1 MMRIRRP
8 LLVSCIVGLGVW
20 VLCGLLIAPRI
31 LASAYAERSLPILN
45 RVLSGRDTHP
55 LSFYLDFWNRAFAL
69 ITVTLIVMAFVV
81 ALVPWQRVKQSAVEG
96 LHTAMRRRISAGQAV
111 MIACGFGLVMG
122 FLESLAHVIVSVSL
136 RRPRWGSAGQ
146 FYTDGLLWMGP
157 IANTV
162 GYAALA
168 VVLMLVIRLTLRT
181 IPLRPWLMLLGG
193 LGVYG
198 ILRSLVTG
206 LHPLAVLLVSAGV
219 GLEIARVL
227 EARLPRL
234 ARPTSRAVLV
244 AAVACAGLGLSGAVL
259 QRVPSIARPAQK
271 GWNVLLL
278 VLDTQRASNLGVYGH
293 FRNTTPNI
301 DAFARD
307 AVVFERAIAPA
318 PWTLA
323 SHASFFTGRW
333 PSELSTSWNV
343 RLDDSHPTVAELF
356 RDRGYATGGF
366 VANEIYTSP
375 RSGLGRGFQ
384 VYRGDE
390 KSLVILLKNSWFT
403 RNLMMRFLDDPDH
416 TWGRKDAED
425 VRSEFT
431 DWLDDIEG
439 APFFA
444 FLNFMDTHSPYP
456 APSPYDTM
464 YAGRFIETR
473 PHMAERFNY
482 NGRHLSSFAD
492 AYDQALTYL
501 DAEIGKLF
509 ADLRERGLLDSTVVI
524 ITADHGEQLGERKP
538 QLILHGNSLYYSVL
552 HVPLIVRHPGDPA
565 ARGRIAT
572 PVSLRDLPATT
583 LALAGLSGTGQIP
596 GASLDVLWRGS
607 GRAQVSPAI
616 AQLTPLGK
624 DVKRW
629 KHWAQAVLDAEYH
642 YILNGIGSEELYDI
656 TADPWERTDIARQR
670 PQVVDSLRRMVQRTA
685 WR

>member
-1 MMRIRRP
+1 MRIHRP
-8 LLVSCIVGLGVW
+8 LLATCIIALAAW
-20 VLCGLLIAPRI
+20 VLCGLLVAPRV
-31 LASAYAERSLPILN
+31 LASAYAERSLTVLN

-55 LSFYLDFWNRAFAL
+55 LPFYLDVWNRAFAL
-69 ITVTLIVMAFVV
+69 ITVVLIVTALMV
-81 ALVPWQRVKQSAVEG
+81 ALVPWQRVKRGAVEA
-96 LHTAMRRRISAGQAV
+96 LRTTMQRRISAGHALL
-111 MIACGFGLVMG
+111 IACAFGLVMG
-122 FLESLAHVIVSVSL
+122 FLEALAHVIVSVGL
-136 RRPRWGSAGQ
+136 DRPRWGSAGQ
-146 FYTDGLLWMGP
+146 FYTDGLLWMAP
-157 IANTV
+157 IANTM

-168 VVLMLVIRLTLRT
+168 LVLILVTRWKLRT
-181 IPLRPWLMLLGG
+181 LPLRPWLMLLGG

-198 ILRSLVTG
+198 ILRSLITG

-219 GLEIARVL
+219 GLELARAL
-227 EARLPRL
+227 EGRLPRL
-234 ARPTSRAVLV
+234 VRPASRAVVVGAL
-244 AAVACAGLGLSGAVL
+244 ACAGLGLTGAVM
-259 QRVPSIARPAQK
+259 QRVPSIGRPAQK
-271 GWNVLLL
+271 RWNVLLL

-307 AVVFERAIAPA
+307 AVVFEHAVAPA

-343 RLDDSHPTVAELF
+343 RLDDTYPTVAELF
-356 RDRGYATGGF
+356 RERGYATGGF

-384 VYRGDE
+384 VYRGDQ
-390 KSLVILLKNSWFT
+390 KSVVILLKNSWFT
-403 RNLMMRFLDDPDH
+403 RNLMMRILDDPDH
-416 TWGRKDAED
+416 TWGRKNAED
-425 VRSEFT
+425 VRGEFT

-482 NGRHLSSFAD
+482 DGQHLSSFAD

-509 ADLRERGLLDSTVVI
+509 AQLSERGLLDSTVVI

-572 PVSLRDLPATT
+572 PVSLRDLPAT
-583 LALAGLSGTGQIP
+583 ALAMAGLPSTRQMP
-596 GASLDVLWRGS
+596 GASLDALWRAG

-624 DVKRW
+624 DEKRW
-629 KHWAQAVLDAEYH
+629 KHWAQAVLAGEHH
-642 YILNGIGSEELYDI
+642 YILNGTGSEELYDI

-670 PQVVDSLRRMVQRTA
+670 PQVIDSLRRVVQRTA
-685 WR
+685 RR

>member
-1 MMRIRRP
+1 MRIRRP
-8 LLVSCIVGLGVW
+8 PLISCILAVSAWVLFGLLV
-20 VLCGLLIAPRI
+20 APRI
-31 LASAYAERSLPILN
+31 LASAYAERSLPVLN

-55 LSFYLDFWNRAFAL
+55 LSFYLDVWNRAFLLLTVAL
-69 ITVTLIVMAFVV
+69 IVV
-81 ALVPWQRVKQSAVEG
+81 ALVLALVPWRRVKRSAGAALRV
-96 LHTAMRRRISAGQAV
+96 AMLRRISGRQALL
-111 MIACGFGLVMG
+111 IACAFGLVLG
-122 FLESLAHVIVSVSL
+122 FLEAMAHVIVSVSL
-136 RRPRWGSAGQ
+136 HRPRWGSAGQ
-146 FYTDGLLWMGP
+146 FYTDGLLWMAP
-157 IANTV
+157 IANAL
-162 GYAALA
+162 GYMALA
-168 VVLMLVIRLTLRT
+168 LVVILVLRWKLRT
-181 IPLRPWLMLLGG
+181 VPLRPWLMLLGG
-193 LGVYG
+193 LGAYG

-206 LHPLAVLLVSAGV
+206 LHPLAVLVVSAGV

-227 EARLPRL
+227 EARWPRL
-234 ARPTSRAVLV
+234 ARPASRAVAV
-244 AAVACAGLGLSGAVL
+244 AAIACAGLGLSSAVMPGM
-259 QRVPSIARPAQK
+259 PSIVRPAQRS
-271 GWNVLLL
+271 WNVLLL
-278 VLDTQRASNLGVYGH
+278 VLDTQRASNMSVYGH
-293 FRNTTPNI
+293 ARNTTPNI

-343 RLDDSHPTVAELF
+343 RLDDTHPTVAELF

-390 KSLVILLKNSWFT
+390 KSLVILLKNAWFT
-403 RNLMMRFLDDPDH
+403 RNLMMWILDDPDH
-416 TWGRKDAED
+416 TWGRKNAED
-425 VRSEFT
+425 VRTEFT

-464 YAGRFIETR
+464 YTGRVIETR

-482 NGRHLSSFAD
+482 NGRHLSSFVD
-492 AYDQALTYL
+492 AYDQALTYT

-509 ADLRERGLLDSTVVI
+509 AELQQRGLQDRTIVV

-552 HVPLIVRHPGDPA
+552 HVPLIVRHPGDPT

-572 PVSLRDLPATT
+572 PVSLRDLPATV
-583 LALAGLSGTGQIP
+583 LALAGLPNQQQIP
-596 GASLDVLWRGS
+596 GTSLQVLWRGR
-607 GRAQVSPAI
+607 GRATASPAI

-624 DVKRW
+624 DEKRW
-629 KHWAQAVLDAEYH
+629 KHWAQAVLDGEHH
-642 YILNGIGSEELYDI
+642 YILNGTGTEELYDI
-656 TADPWERTDIARQR
+656 TGDPWERTDIARQS
-670 PQVVDSLRRMVQRTA
+670 PQVLDSLRRVVQRTA